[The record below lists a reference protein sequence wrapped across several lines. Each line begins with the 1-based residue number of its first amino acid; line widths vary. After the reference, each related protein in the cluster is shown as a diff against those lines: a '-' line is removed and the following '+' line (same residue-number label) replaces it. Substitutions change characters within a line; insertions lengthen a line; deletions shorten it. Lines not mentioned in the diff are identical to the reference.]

1 MELGFFWAV
10 VLVALVI
17 LVGSLIYALRRAL
30 NKIELYEVNE
40 QTYRAFND
48 QLENQLRNSIEE
60 MRKIDIRGSFESDDE
75 VGAVFGQLKAMVE
88 ALEVFRLEQSS
99 EIDAER

>member
-10 VLVALVI
+10 VLVI
-17 LVGSLIYALRRAL
+17 LVLLVASLIYALRRAL

>member
-1 MELGFFWAV
+1 MEIGFLWATV
-10 VLVALVI
+10 LVI
-17 LVGSLIYALRRAL
+17 LLFLCIMLIWGLRRAL

-40 QTYRAFND
+40 QTYRAFNN
-48 QLENQLRNSIEE
+48 QLENQLRYSIDE

-75 VGAVFGQLKAMVE
+75 VGAVFGQLKATVE

-99 EIDAER
+99 ETDAEG

>member
-10 VLVALVI
+10 VLVI
-17 LVGSLIYALRRAL
+17 LMILTTSLIYALRRAL

>member
-10 VLVALVI
+10 VLVI
-17 LVGSLIYALRRAL
+17 LMILTTSLIYALRRAL

-40 QTYRAFND
+40 QTYRAFNN

-75 VGAVFGQLKAMVE
+75 VGAVFGQLKAMVD

-99 EIDAER
+99 EIDAEG